1 VEDVLRGLNGKIYN
15 KYKAF
20 VSDTS
25 DLVSMQR
32 LAAMFFRE
40 LDWQVFMA
48 YRLPYELTNG
58 IASYF
63 LNAKSKRPGFEEWS
77 EPVVY
82 RPLQKEAGARLE
94 FTENDNRRMQ
104 YLLKKQ
110 SIVSLSPEEEH
121 ELEKLLSL
129 WEHSYLDVN
138 ESEIKQSDL
147 SASLAM
153 WP

>member
-1 VEDVLRGLNGKIYN
+1 
-15 KYKAF
+15 
-20 VSDTS
+20 
-25 DLVSMQR
+25 
-32 LAAMFFRE
+32 
-40 LDWQVFMA
+40 
-48 YRLPYELTNG
+48 
-58 IASYF
+58 
-63 LNAKSKRPGFEEWS
+63 
-77 EPVVY
+77 
-82 RPLQKEAGARLE
+82 
-94 FTENDNRRMQ
+94 MQ